1 MSGRRGKEPAEAV
14 PALRHGRPRG
24 TSSTPSTVKWPL
36 PSRSRAEPPP
46 PRSTCSTVPCIHT
59 ARRHS
64 GARPVSVRLSRH
76 VPPAPR
82 PAARSCAASTF
93 SGGLAASPAMAP
105 LRGAEGRKADCGARP
120 LRKRKGG
127 RERAGEGPGPPEG
140 STAAARA
147 PAVPAQMADWERCT
161 TWRAGPVLRRAAAG
175 RAAAARC
182 ASPFGSVRAGLLCVL
197 EIKPQQTNHS
207 CKRWLGGLD
216 GGRLFSALCNLTEAL
231 FKSVS
236 ACWRSAGRPW
246 LRDVV
251 AQSAGSLQLR
261 GPKAFGSRVD
271 AAGRR
276 SC

>member
-14 PALRHGRPRG
+14 PALRHGLPRG

-105 LRGAEGRKADCGARP
+105 LEARRDGRRTAARD
-120 LRKRKGG
+120 RWGKERAGEKG
-127 RERAGEGPGPPEG
+127 RERAPGRRKGALRLRALPQFRRKWRIGSAVPRDVPGPSCAERLRAVLQRP
-140 STAAARA
+140 AARHVSVLSA
-147 PAVPAQMADWERCT
+147 PD
-161 TWRAGPVLRRAAAG
+161 
-175 RAAAARC
+175 
-182 ASPFGSVRAGLLCVL
+182 S
-197 EIKPQQTNHS
+197 
-207 CKRWLGGLD
+207 
-216 GGRLFSALCNLTEAL
+216 
-231 FKSVS
+231 S
-236 ACWRSAGRPW
+236 ACWKLNRSKQITR
-246 LRDVV
+246 VN
-251 AQSAGSLQLR
+251 AGSGAWMEGGCFLPSVTS
-261 GPKAFGSRVD
+261 PKRF
-271 AAGRR
+271 
-276 SC
+276 